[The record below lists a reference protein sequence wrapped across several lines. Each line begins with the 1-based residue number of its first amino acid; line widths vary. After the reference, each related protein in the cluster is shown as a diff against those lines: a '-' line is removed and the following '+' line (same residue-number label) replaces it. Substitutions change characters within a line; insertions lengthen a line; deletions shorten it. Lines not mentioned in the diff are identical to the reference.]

1 MIGLSL
7 APQLPMGLDQRIAL
21 PSDSYL
27 VQYFNDLDKYFNVGP
42 PVYFVVKGSN
52 LTERSEQ
59 KKICGAFPSCHEHS
73 LANVLEQERKRPNV
87 SYIGEPTS
95 VWLDDYLHWL
105 NPAVG
110 CCRLKNNSI
119 NKKTSN
125 MSRRRLGELEKAYYT
140 KKWQLCGPW
149 DDEDECTDCNTNWDV
164 GMGSFPQGQEFLDFY
179 DLWIDMAPDD
189 DCPLGGKAAYGDA
202 IVSDHKAVTINTSH
216 FRTFHIPLRSQDQFI
231 SAYASARRIAND
243 LSQELQLEVYPYSVF
258 YIFFEQ
264 YTYIVSMAFE
274 ILGLAILSIFIVTS
288 SLLGS
293 LRCGLIVMSV
303 VIMILID
310 VIGVMTLWGV
320 SLNAVSLV
328 NLVICVG
335 ISVEFCCHIARG
347 FMVASGSQED
357 RAGKSM
363 VDVGSSVSTPIFL
376 YFSSAAFV
384 LIIHIVCLI
393 GILWHYANQIC
404 WYYRIGIHKIKDF

>member
-7 APQLPMGLDQRIAL
+7 APQLPLGLDQRIAL

-27 VQYFNDLDKYFNVGP
+27 VQYFNDLDRYFNVGP

-52 LTERSEQ
+52 LTQQSEQ
-59 KKICGAFPSCHEHS
+59 KKICGAFPGCNQRS

-105 NPAVG
+105 NPALG
-110 CCRLKNNSI
+110 CCRLKKNPSKI
-119 NKKTSN
+119 N
-125 MSRRRLGELEKAYYT
+125 MSRRRLSGLEKPYYT
-140 KKWQLCGPW
+140 KKRELCGPW
-149 DDEDECTDCNTNWDV
+149 DDEDECADCNQDWDV
-164 GMGSFPQGQEFLDFY
+164 SMASFPEGQSFLDFY
-179 DLWIDMAPDD
+179 DLWIDMPPDE

-202 IVSDHKAVTINTSH
+202 IVSDHKGVSIAASH
-216 FRTFHIPLRSQDQFI
+216 FRTFHTPLRSQSQFI
-231 SAYASARRIAND
+231 SAYDSARRIAKG
-243 LSQELQLEVYPYSVF
+243 LSDELDLEVYPYSVF

-264 YTYIVSMAFE
+264 YTYIVSMAFQ
-274 ILGLAILSIFIVTS
+274 ILGLAIASIFIVTS

-303 VIMILID
+303 VIMILVD

-347 FMVASGSQED
+347 FMVASGNQTE

-363 VDVGSSVSTPIFL
+363 VDVGSSVREITVML
-376 YFSSAAFV
+376 
-384 LIIHIVCLI
+384 
-393 GILWHYANQIC
+393 
-404 WYYRIGIHKIKDF
+404 

>member
-27 VQYFNDLDKYFNVGP
+27 VQYFNDLDQYFNVGP

-59 KKICGAFPSCHEHS
+59 KKICGAFPSCHERS

-110 CCRLKNNSI
+110 CCRLKNNSV
-119 NKKTSN
+119 KKAST
-125 MSRRRLGELEKAYYT
+125 MSRRRLSDLEKPYYD

-164 GMGSFPQGQEFLDFY
+164 SMTSFPQGQEFLDFY
-179 DLWIDMAPDD
+179 DLWINMPPDE

-202 IVSDHKAVTINTSH
+202 IVSDHKAVSIDTSH
-216 FRTFHIPLRSQDQFI
+216 FRTFHTPLRSQEQFI
-231 SAYASARRIAND
+231 SAYASAQRIAND

-264 YTYIVSMAFE
+264 YTYIMSMAFE
-274 ILGLAILSIFIVTS
+274 ILGLAILSIFVVTS

-293 LRCGLIVMSV
+293 LRCGLIVMSI

-310 VIGVMTLWGV
+310 VIGVMTVWGV

-363 VDVGSSVSTPIFL
+363 VDVGSSVSVFCCNVVFVICL
-376 YFSSAAFV
+376 Y
-384 LIIHIVCLI
+384 
-393 GILWHYANQIC
+393 LW
-404 WYYRIGIHKIKDF
+404 FMLL